1 MATGAKLI
9 FLQDV
14 LHEVNLFERLAS
26 HIKIPKSCMKRSL
39 LLMIPLAI
47 AIFGGVKKSTIYG
60 FDMFSDVKVK
70 AHPDQEIVL
79 TCSFHRLFLS
89 RINP

>member
-14 LHEVNLFERLAS
+14 LHEVNFFERLAS

-70 AHPDQEIVL
+70 AK
-79 TCSFHRLFLS
+79 RL
-89 RINP
+89 